1 MSKKTLKAG
10 TGYIIGNYLLK
21 GFAFITVPIFAR
33 LLTVSDYGIFS
44 TFVAYETI
52 LSILISFA
60 IHSSYKNAYY
70 KFGVEQKAGGSGIT
84 YYNYATN
91 SLVLIL
97 GSEAVWIA
105 IAFIF
110 RKNVEELIGLDLRL
124 QLLLIVYSTSTA
136 LLLCFN
142 TDRGIRY
149 EYKEYL
155 AMAGANAVTNFLLS
169 LFLIFCVFSNEKY
182 MGRIIGTTVPMI
194 LIGLTVIYL
203 FFRKARPKNLSES
216 LKWGLRYSLPI
227 VPHGISQV
235 VLNQFD
241 RIMIK
246 NMIGNIEAGY
256 YSFAYSVYSIVSV
269 TFTSLDTVWSP
280 WFYEQMTAGNHRAIR
295 KASSI
300 YCAIVCSFCVSVIL
314 GSPEVIYILG
324 GDKYAETTKCVI
336 PIVGSG
342 FFLFLY
348 YFPAGVE
355 YFYEKTRYIAAGSI
369 LAALINIILNYI
381 LLKRYGYIAA
391 AYTTLA
397 AYVLY
402 FAFHYSIYYRICS
415 EQLFSN
421 RVIGLSIVA
430 IFCAQAL
437 TLALLREIW
446 IRWVVIIVILVS
458 VLIAL
463 EKQLLISE
471 EIRKIIKKGD

>member
-1 MSKKTLKAG
+1 MSRKTLKAG

-70 KFGVEQKAGGSGIT
+70 KFGIEQKADASGIT

-97 GSEAVWIA
+97 GSEAIWIVA
-105 IAFIF
+105 AFIF
-110 RKNVEELIGLDLRL
+110 KNNVEQLIGLDLKL
-124 QLLLIVYSTSTA
+124 QLLLIIYSTSTA

-155 AMAGANAVTNFLLS
+155 AMAGVNSVTNFLLS
-169 LFLIFCVFSNEKY
+169 LLLIFYVFSNEKY
-182 MGRIIGTTVPMI
+182 LGRIIGTTVPMI
-194 LIGLTVIYL
+194 AIGAVVIYL
-203 FFRKARPKNLSES
+203 FFKKARPKNISES

-280 WFYEQMTAGNHRAIR
+280 WFYEKMAAGKYRDIR

-300 YCAIVCSFCVSVIL
+300 YCAMVCSFCVCVIL

-355 YFYEKTRYIAAGSI
+355 YYYEQTRYIAAGSI
-369 LAALINIILNYI
+369 LAALINILLNYI

-391 AYTTLA
+391 AYTTLV
-397 AYVLY
+397 AYALY
-402 FAFHYSIYYRICS
+402 FAFHYSIYYKICS
-415 EQLFSN
+415 ERLFSN
-421 RVIGLSIVA
+421 RVIALSVVA
-430 IFCAQAL
+430 ILCAQAL
-437 TLALLREIW
+437 TIALIGIIW
-446 IRWVVIIVILVS
+446 IRWLVIAFIFVS
-458 VLIAL
+458 VLMLA
-463 EKQLLISE
+463 EKQLSITE
-471 EIRKIIKKGD
+471 EIRRIIKKDS